1 MSEIGYVY
9 ILSNEAMPGIYKI
22 GATSRDDLD
31 ARLRE
36 LYTTSVP
43 LPFECEFACKVEDFR
58 KVEKMLHTVFYDYRI
73 NPNREFFKVAPE
85 RVIPILEHLN
95 VEEATTVV
103 SERLNQTAD
112 ETDRDAI
119 EKYVRR
125 RPRFNFHEMGIANGE
140 IITFYDENKSLEVEV
155 VSDRLV
161 RYKDENH
168 SLSKLT
174 AELLGYEQRYVGP
187 MRYWKHKGK
196 SLREYYDE
204 TYGEVE

>member
-22 GATSRDDLD
+22 GTTSREDLD

-43 LPFECEFACKVEDFR
+43 LPFECAFSCKIEDYK
-58 KVEKMLHTVFYDYRI
+58 KVEKILHNAFSDYRI

-85 RVIPILEHLN
+85 RAIPILEHLN
-95 VEEATTVV
+95 VEEATTIVN
-103 SERLNQTAD
+103 ERLNQAVD
-112 ETDRDAI
+112 ETDRKAI

-125 RPRFNFHEMGIANGE
+125 PNFNFHEMGIENGE
-140 IITFYDENKSLEVEV
+140 TITFYDESRPLEVEV
-155 VSDRLV
+155 VSDRTV
-161 RYKDENH
+161 RYMSENR

-174 AELLGYEQRYVGP
+174 AELLGYEQRYVAP

-196 SLREYYDE
+196 SLRKYYDE
-204 TYGEVE
+204 TYGEAE